1 MEGRSQIASNAGKE
15 QLSVGKKQI
24 KGVTVVASHVS
35 LPPGTCHTE
44 FFVKNGYA

>member
-24 KGVTVVASHVS
+24 KGVTMTTSHGS
-35 LPPGTCHTE
+35 LPLDTCHTE